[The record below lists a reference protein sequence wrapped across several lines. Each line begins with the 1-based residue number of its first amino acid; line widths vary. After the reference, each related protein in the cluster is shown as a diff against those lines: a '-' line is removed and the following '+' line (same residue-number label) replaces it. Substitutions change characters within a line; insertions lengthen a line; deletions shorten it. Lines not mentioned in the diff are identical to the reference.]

1 MPSNVGH
8 VAHAKSEEEAKAL
21 IEKLRGGAQPSHSLS
36 HPLQVKIISGS
47 ISLSLEHLRE

>member
-21 IEKLRGGAQPSHSLS
+21 IEKLRGGAQPSTTSHTLS
-36 HPLQVKIISGS
+36 
-47 ISLSLEHLRE
+47 R